1 VDGLAYSPDGR
12 RVATVGSDRGIR
24 LRDPGQ
30 GLKLTGA
37 LGDDATYYRVAYS
50 RDGRLLAAADL
61 DAVIRVFEVAT
72 GRELGRLSGHG
83 VAVYALAFDPLAA
96 RLASAGGDYAVK
108 LWDLKN
114 FLEVLTLRQHDHE
127 VYSVSFSPDG
137 RLLASAGFDGS
148 IRIRGL
154 DSATLPDT
162 DGWPVIFA
170 DDFNRAEIGGRWET
184 TLGRW
189 SIEKG
194 SLRGV
199 PVPVPSDIERATAVP
214 RGVKLPSTV
223 EIRFECWTPGPILF
237 ETKLLTATETEGLI
251 AQIPYPDTSGNRFG
265 PPGGRLMVRSGGHFT
280 VAEGRQF
287 NARAGQHYRVR
298 IVRAADR
305 LTLLVDDQKIFS
317 AHVRNLDAPV
327 LQLQGSWGE
336 AGSIVYLDNLEI
348 RAPND
353 SSAGQAR

>member
-1 VDGLAYSPDGR
+1 M
-12 RVATVGSDRGIR
+12 
-24 LRDPGQ
+24 
-30 GLKLTGA
+30 TGA

-50 RDGRLLAAADL
+50 RDGRLLAASDL
-61 DAVIRVFEVAT
+61 DAVIRVFDVAT

-83 VAVYALAFDPLAA
+83 VAIYALAFDPGGA

-108 LWDLKN
+108 LWDVKN

-127 VYSVSFSPDG
+127 VYSVSFSQDG

-154 DSATLPDT
+154 DSATLPET
-162 DGWPVIFA
+162 NGWPVIFA
-170 DDFNRAEIGGRWET
+170 DNFNRVELGGRWET
-184 TLGRW
+184 PTGRW

-194 SLRGV
+194 SLRAVSV
-199 PVPVPSDIERATAVP
+199 PVPNDIDRATAFP

-251 AQIPYPDTSGNRFG
+251 AQIPYPATPGNRFG
-265 PPGGRLMVRSGGHFT
+265 PPGGRLIVRSGGHFT
-280 VAEGRQF
+280 VAEGPRF
-287 NARAGQHYRVR
+287 DVRSGQHYRVR
-298 IVRAADR
+298 VLRVGDR
-305 LTLLVDDQKIFS
+305 LTLVVDDQRILS
-317 AHVRNLDAPV
+317 ARVPNLDAPD
-327 LQLQGSWGE
+327 LRLQGSWGE

-348 RAPND
+348 RAPRD
-353 SSAGQAR
+353 ATAQQER